1 MRLFTENSKSK
12 RMTIKVEWKSDTRD
26 VCCER
31 LERTLHILCP
41 VSFKCRSLQFVLFS
55 FVCW

>member
-1 MRLFTENSKSK
+1 MRLFTENSKRK
-12 RMTIKVEWKSDTRD
+12 RITIKIAWNSDTRD

-31 LERTLHILCP
+31 LERTVHVLYP
-41 VSFKCRSLQFVLFS
+41 VSLKCPSLQFVLFS